1 MCGLVD
7 NVSSDQTVID
17 SDYSNI
23 VERLA
28 NASPSNVQ
36 EIAAAQIA
44 LLDSYHKQVLGQA
57 QKSFLWA
64 LIAAGIG
71 LLFLLVAIV
80 LRLINYQ
87 VDTAVISVVCGLIVE
102 FISVVNFY
110 LYNRA
115 SLQMAEYQERLDRTQ
130 RFLIA
135 NSICEGLEGDIKQKT
150 RSRLVDSIASTV
162 YSSDFFGKNMRN
174 SEVKFSKN
182 KGENNEKDI
191 KASSE

>member
-1 MCGLVD
+1 MCDSVD
-7 NVSSDQTVID
+7 NASSDKNVID

-44 LLDSYHKQVLGQA
+44 LLGSYHKQVLGQA

-71 LLFLLVAIV
+71 LLFLLGAII

-87 VDTAVISVVCGLIVE
+87 VDTSVISVVCGLIVE

-162 YSSDFFGKNMRN
+162 YSSDFFSKNTKN
-174 SEVKFSKN
+174 NQVKFHKN
-182 KGENNEKDI
+182 IEEKNEKDTEG
-191 KASSE
+191 SSE